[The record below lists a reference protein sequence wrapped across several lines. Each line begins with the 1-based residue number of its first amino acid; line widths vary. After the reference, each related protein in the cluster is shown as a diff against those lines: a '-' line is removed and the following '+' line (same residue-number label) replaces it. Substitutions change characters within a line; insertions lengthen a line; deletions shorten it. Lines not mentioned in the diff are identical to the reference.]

1 MNSSVRSTGGNDR
14 WDGDKFAEVVG
25 RSCVMDS
32 NFFIKQ
38 VVSAPGQSAG
48 RVGEWISEE
57 ENGKALKY
65 LSKNRRKN

>member
-1 MNSSVRSTGGNDR
+1 MG
-14 WDGDKFAEVVG
+14 GDKFAEVMG

-38 VVSAPGQSAG
+38 AVSAPGQSEG
-48 RVGEWISEE
+48 RVGEWLSEE

-65 LSKNRRKN
+65 PSKNRRKN